1 MNNSNQEPL
10 VVILMCTFNGEQ
22 FIREQLD
29 SIAAQTHTNW
39 KLVISDDG
47 STDKTLEIARQWA
60 KEVGVER
67 VEFRE
72 GPRQG
77 FAQNF
82 LSMACDPSLKAD
94 FYAFSDQDDVWLE
107 QKLRFALKL
116 MREEGGLGE
125 CDKPILY
132 CGRTTYVTTDL
143 KPYAQSP
150 LFQRPAGFKNALV
163 QSLAGGN
170 TMLFNVAVKNLLEK
184 GRPLYPVASH
194 DWWTY
199 LLVTGCDGVVFYD
212 KMPRVL
218 YRQHNA
224 NAVGRNSGWV
234 TRFVRINML
243 LTGRFRDWTDSN
255 VAALGAA
262 KHLFSDINQDTLE
275 SFAAYRQSNIIRRYA
290 VLWELKIFRQTRL
303 GTLALIIGLLLKKI

>member
-1 MNNSNQEPL
+1 MG
-10 VVILMCTFNGEQ
+10 TFNGEK

-47 STDKTLEIARQWA
+47 STDRTIKIARQWA
-60 KEVGVER
+60 SDVGEGR

-82 LSMACDPSLKAD
+82 LSMVCDPSLTAD
-94 FYAFSDQDDVWLE
+94 FYAFSDQDDVWFRDRLS
-107 QKLRFALKL
+107 A
-116 MREEGGLGE
+116 GLSHIEVGYASV
-125 CDKPILY
+125 PALY
-132 CGRTTYVTTDL
+132 CGRTTYVSEDL
-143 KPYAQSP
+143 QILENSMPFKKPP
-150 LFQRPAGFKNALV
+150 GFRNALV

-170 TMLFNVAVKNLLEK
+170 TMLFNQALKHIVEK
-184 GRPLYPVASH
+184 SKSDIPIPSH
-194 DWWTY
+194 DWWIY

-212 KMPRVL
+212 ETPRVL
-218 YRQHNA
+218 YRQHDE
-224 NAVGRNSGWV
+224 NAVGKNSGWV
-234 TRFVRINML
+234 AQLARVNMIIR
-243 LTGRFRDWTDSN
+243 GRFRDWTDSN

-262 KHLFSDINQDTLE
+262 KHLLSEINQEILK

-290 VLWELKIFRQTRL
+290 VFRELKIYRQTRL
-303 GTLALIIGLLLKKI
+303 DTFALIIGLLLKKI